1 MSDSIEVLGIRAF
14 AHIGFAHE
22 LQHPQLVVVDVELEL
37 DTRKASESDDLG
49 DTIDYALVAQETQ
62 RAVEHETYS
71 LLETLADALARRFIG
86 FGADRASV
94 RVSKPQAALALG
106 VEEVA
111 VTVER
116 P

>member
-1 MSDSIEVLGIRAF
+1 VSDRIEISGIRAF

-37 DTRKASESDDLG
+37 DTRKASASDDLA

-71 LLETLADALARRFIG
+71 LLETLADALAKRFVG
-86 FGADRASV
+86 FGAERAIV

-106 VEEVA
+106 AEEIA

>member
-1 MSDSIEVLGIRAF
+1 MTDRIVVRGVRAM

-22 LQHPQLVVVDVELEL
+22 LQHPQPLDVDVELHV
-37 DTRKASESDDLG
+37 DTRKASGSDDLG
-49 DTIDYALVAQETQ
+49 DTIDYSLVAQEVQ

-71 LLETLADALARRFIG
+71 LLETLADALARRILG
-86 FGADRASV
+86 FGAEKVVV
-94 RVSKPQAALALG
+94 RISKPQAALALG
-106 VEEVA
+106 AAEIA